1 MKKIQILGPGCPKC
15 ELLARHANEA
25 ARELGI
31 ECDIEKVTDIQ
42 EIMKFGVMMTPGL
55 VIDGKVESVGRVL
68 SVEKIKGLLS

>member
-1 MKKIQILGPGCPKC
+1 MTKIAILGPGCPKC

-25 ARELGI
+25 AVELGI

-42 EIMKFGVMMTPGL
+42 EIMKFGVMLTPGL

>member
-15 ELLARHANEA
+15 ELLVRHANEA

-31 ECDIEKVTDIQ
+31 ECDIEKVIDIQ
-42 EIMKFGVMMTPGL
+42 EIMKFGVMMTPGI

-68 SVEKIKGLLS
+68 SIAKIKELLS

>member
-1 MKKIQILGPGCPKC
+1 MKKITILGPGCPKC
-15 ELLARHANEA
+15 ELLARHAAEA
-25 ARELGI
+25 AQELGLQ
-31 ECDIEKVTDIQ
+31 CDIEKVTDIQ